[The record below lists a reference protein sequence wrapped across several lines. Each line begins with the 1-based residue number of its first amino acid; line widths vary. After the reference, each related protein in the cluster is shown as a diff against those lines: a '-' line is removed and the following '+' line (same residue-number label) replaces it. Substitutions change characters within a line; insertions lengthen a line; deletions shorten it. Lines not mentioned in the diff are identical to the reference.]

1 MTEAGQIFALLR
13 SASAAELAKRFNVV
27 DDGVTPAPTPQ
38 PVKSEGTAD
47 PRGRG
52 NAPSGPQAGQ
62 GAHATSATVA
72 ATILP
77 GSMAESLAP
86 ALPDTL
92 APGQGGAVRP
102 AVSLG
107 HIAPPR
113 SDLVRLLAEGLLSG
127 AVKAEG
133 STSAR
138 AFPGGGGP
146 GLAVGAG
153 LGSTGLGST
162 GLVAGES
169 GAQAGPDRALAPGTA
184 AAIDHGLSTGASQ
197 PPGSE
202 NAQAAPSDAGRRAEA
217 HAASRATDA
226 PAPGDD
232 ASTTGATD
240 ARAASAEAR
249 GSVAGR
255 AGAVAQVAVF
265 AEALLGLI
273 AADGAGRSTSVA
285 SGVIFNAAMIP
296 GWPFPTAF
304 AKDGA
309 DGINTKAM
317 LHQLAA
323 AIEGLTPEEAAA
335 YMAKI
340 GGGHAFLRNLRKLLK
355 DLDLIE
361 KDEVKGLLFAFLE
374 TISTIASGIQLAFRQ
389 MSESAALQ
397 EALVNGEDPDDGG
410 RPGRRRLRL

>member
-27 DDGVTPAPTPQ
+27 DDGVTPATTPQ
-38 PVKSEGTAD
+38 PATSESAVD

-52 NAPSGPQAGQ
+52 IGQSGTQAGQ
-62 GAHATSATVA
+62 GARATLATVA

-77 GSMAESLAP
+77 GSETEGLAP
-86 ALPDTL
+86 TLPDTL

-113 SDLVRLLAEGLLSG
+113 SDLLRLLAEGLVSG
-127 AVKAEG
+127 TVKADG
-133 STSAR
+133 ATSAR
-138 AFPGGGGP
+138 AFPGSGGLGQAFGVGLGGLGLPAGASGGP
-146 GLAVGAG
+146 
-153 LGSTGLGST
+153 T
-162 GLVAGES
+162 
-169 GAQAGPDRALAPGTA
+169 GPDRSMVPGTTA
-184 AAIDHGLSTGASQ
+184 AADQSVSAGASQ
-197 PPGSE
+197 VSGAE
-202 NAQAAPSDAGRRAEA
+202 KAQAAPRDAGQRAEA
-217 HAASRATDA
+217 GTASRATDA
-226 PAPGDD
+226 LAPGDE
-232 ASTTGATD
+232 ASTTGPAD

-249 GSVAGR
+249 GAVAGR

-309 DGINTKAM
+309 EGINPKAM

-323 AIEGLTPEEAAA
+323 AIEGMSPEEAAA

>member
-27 DDGVTPAPTPQ
+27 DDGATPATTPQ
-38 PVKSEGTAD
+38 PATSESAVD

-52 NAPSGPQAGQ
+52 IGPSGTQAGQ
-62 GAHATSATVA
+62 GAKATLATVA

-77 GSMAESLAP
+77 GAEAEGLAP
-86 ALPDTL
+86 ALSDTL

-113 SDLVRLLAEGLLSG
+113 SDLLRLLAEGLVSG
-127 AVKAEG
+127 TVKADGTTSSRILPG
-133 STSAR
+133 S
-138 AFPGGGGP
+138 GGLGQ
-146 GLAVGAG
+146 AVGVG
-153 LGSTGLGST
+153 LGGLGLPAGASG
-162 GLVAGES
+162 GLT
-169 GAQAGPDRALAPGTA
+169 GPDRATAPGTTA
-184 AAIDHGLSTGASQ
+184 AADQSLSAEASQ
-197 PPGSE
+197 VSGAE
-202 NAQAAPSDAGRRAEA
+202 NAQAAPRDLGKRAEA
-217 HAASRATDA
+217 GTASRATDA
-226 PAPGDD
+226 LAPGDE
-232 ASTTGATD
+232 ASTTGPAD

-273 AADGAGRSTSVA
+273 GADGAGRSTSVA

-309 DGINTKAM
+309 DGINPKAM

-323 AIEGLTPEEAAA
+323 AIEGMSPEEAAA

>member
-1 MTEAGQIFALLR
+1 
-13 SASAAELAKRFNVV
+13 
-27 DDGVTPAPTPQ
+27 
-38 PVKSEGTAD
+38 
-47 PRGRG
+47 
-52 NAPSGPQAGQ
+52 
-62 GAHATSATVA
+62 
-72 ATILP
+72 
-77 GSMAESLAP
+77 
-86 ALPDTL
+86 
-92 APGQGGAVRP
+92 
-102 AVSLG
+102 
-107 HIAPPR
+107 
-113 SDLVRLLAEGLLSG
+113 
-127 AVKAEG
+127 
-133 STSAR
+133 
-138 AFPGGGGP
+138 
-146 GLAVGAG
+146 
-153 LGSTGLGST
+153 
-162 GLVAGES
+162 
-169 GAQAGPDRALAPGTA
+169 
-184 AAIDHGLSTGASQ
+184 
-197 PPGSE
+197 
-202 NAQAAPSDAGRRAEA
+202 
-217 HAASRATDA
+217 
-226 PAPGDD
+226 
-232 ASTTGATD
+232 
-240 ARAASAEAR
+240 
-249 GSVAGR
+249 VAGR
-255 AGAVAQVAVF
+255 AGAAAQVAVF

-309 DGINTKAM
+309 EGINPKAM

-323 AIEGLTPEEAAA
+323 AIEGMSPEEAAA